1 MRVRAKVPANGADLH
16 GVGYYD
22 LRFFTGGEEFE
33 LSDPKHFSERWMEK
47 VAVIPEPD
55 LGSADEKEE
64 PVSKKKKG

>member
-1 MRVRAKVPANGADLH
+1 
-16 GVGYYD
+16 VGYYD